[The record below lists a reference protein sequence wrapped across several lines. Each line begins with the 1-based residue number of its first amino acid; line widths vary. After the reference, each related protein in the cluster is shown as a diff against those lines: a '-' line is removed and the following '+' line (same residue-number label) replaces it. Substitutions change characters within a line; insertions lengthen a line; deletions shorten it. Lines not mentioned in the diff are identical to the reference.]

1 MASMFVVYGGVSLYL
16 GDHRVSLTEVT
27 TIDRETTPAHTT
39 ANHRKATN
47 TTATSRPLSWTNPH
61 ETSTPHTRTG

>member
-27 TIDRETTPAHTT
+27 TIDRERNVVVNTRIDSLAWL
-39 ANHRKATN
+39 RKQIDAVQTLI
-47 TTATSRPLSWTNPH
+47 AAYASERVLIP
-61 ETSTPHTRTG
+61 G